1 MSCNAFHY
9 NYNHI
14 LLDYNI
20 GVGNYKYISGLYA
33 VKCIESF
40 SMESDYYSPILL
52 KINGG
57 ESMAKDIYGDFKKKL
72 DRIENHLAEE
82 VAPQANELL
91 KESVRFS
98 LVDWYNDYT
107 PQSYERTYNFM
118 KILDNTKTRG
128 KRNVLSFVVDSGS
141 MNSYSGFYGN
151 SLQPS
156 TALDFMFMN
165 GEHGHDKK
173 GFEGKHHWMM
183 HRSLPP
189 YMYVERDI
197 ESGFGGRLD
206 KIVNNRIE
214 EILRK

>member
-1 MSCNAFHY
+1 
-9 NYNHI
+9 
-14 LLDYNI
+14 
-20 GVGNYKYISGLYA
+20 
-33 VKCIESF
+33 
-40 SMESDYYSPILL
+40 
-52 KINGG
+52 
-57 ESMAKDIYGDFKKKL
+57 MAKDIYGDFKKKL

-82 VAPQANELL
+82 IAPQANELL

-128 KRNVLSFVVDSGS
+128 KRNVLSFIVDSGS

-156 TALDFMFMN
+156 TAFDFMFMN

-183 HRSLPP
+183 LC
-189 YMYVERDI
+189 
-197 ESGFGGRLD
+197 LL
-206 KIVNNRIE
+206 
-214 EILRK
+214 LRFMQI

>member
-1 MSCNAFHY
+1 
-9 NYNHI
+9 
-14 LLDYNI
+14 
-20 GVGNYKYISGLYA
+20 
-33 VKCIESF
+33 
-40 SMESDYYSPILL
+40 
-52 KINGG
+52 
-57 ESMAKDIYGDFKKKL
+57 MAKDIYGDFKKKL

-128 KRNVLSFVVDSGS
+128 ERNILSFIVDSGS
-141 MNSYSGFYGN
+141 MDSYPGFYGN

-156 TALDFMFMN
+156 TAFDFMFMN
-165 GEHGHDKK
+165 GEHGH
-173 GFEGKHHWMM
+173 GRWMM

-206 KIVNNRIE
+206 KIINNRIE

>member
-1 MSCNAFHY
+1 
-9 NYNHI
+9 
-14 LLDYNI
+14 
-20 GVGNYKYISGLYA
+20 
-33 VKCIESF
+33 
-40 SMESDYYSPILL
+40 
-52 KINGG
+52 
-57 ESMAKDIYGDFKKKL
+57 MAKDIYGDFKKKL

-82 VAPQANELL
+82 VAPQVNELL
-91 KESVRFS
+91 KESVGFS

-151 SLQPS
+151 SLQPR
-156 TALDFMFMN
+156 TAFDFMFMN

-183 HRSLPP
+183 HRSLPL

-197 ESGFGGRLD
+197 ESGFGGQLD
-206 KIVNNRIE
+206 KIINNRIE

>member
-1 MSCNAFHY
+1 
-9 NYNHI
+9 
-14 LLDYNI
+14 
-20 GVGNYKYISGLYA
+20 
-33 VKCIESF
+33 
-40 SMESDYYSPILL
+40 
-52 KINGG
+52 
-57 ESMAKDIYGDFKKKL
+57 MAKDIYGDFKKKL
-72 DRIENHLAEE
+72 DRIKNHLAEE

-128 KRNVLSFVVDSGS
+128 KRNILSFIVDSGS

-156 TALDFMFMN
+156 TAFDFMFMN

-183 HRSLPP
+183 YRSLPP

-206 KIVNNRIE
+206 KVINNRIE

>member
-1 MSCNAFHY
+1 
-9 NYNHI
+9 
-14 LLDYNI
+14 
-20 GVGNYKYISGLYA
+20 
-33 VKCIESF
+33 
-40 SMESDYYSPILL
+40 
-52 KINGG
+52 
-57 ESMAKDIYGDFKKKL
+57 MAKDIYGDFKKKL

-128 KRNVLSFVVDSGS
+128 KRNILSFIVDSGS
-141 MNSYSGFYGN
+141 MDSYPGFYGN

-156 TALDFMFMN
+156 TAFDFMFMN
-165 GEHGHDKK
+165 GEHGH
-173 GFEGKHHWMM
+173 GKWMM

-197 ESGFGGRLD
+197 ERGFGGRLD
-206 KIVNNRIE
+206 KIINNKIE
-214 EILRK
+214 EILRKWGK

>member
-1 MSCNAFHY
+1 
-9 NYNHI
+9 
-14 LLDYNI
+14 
-20 GVGNYKYISGLYA
+20 
-33 VKCIESF
+33 
-40 SMESDYYSPILL
+40 
-52 KINGG
+52 
-57 ESMAKDIYGDFKKKL
+57 MAKDIYGDFKKKL

-128 KRNVLSFVVDSGS
+128 KRNVLSFIVDSGS

-156 TALDFMFMN
+156 TAFDFMFMN

-189 YMYVERDI
+189 YMYVKRDI

-206 KIVNNRIE
+206 KIINNRIE

>member
-1 MSCNAFHY
+1 
-9 NYNHI
+9 
-14 LLDYNI
+14 
-20 GVGNYKYISGLYA
+20 
-33 VKCIESF
+33 
-40 SMESDYYSPILL
+40 
-52 KINGG
+52 
-57 ESMAKDIYGDFKKKL
+57 MAKDIYGDFKKKL
-72 DRIENHLAEE
+72 DRIKNHLAEE

-128 KRNVLSFVVDSGS
+128 KRNILSFIVDSGS

-156 TALDFMFMN
+156 TAFDFMFMN

-183 HRSLPP
+183 YRSLPP

-197 ESGFGGRLD
+197 ENGFGGRLD
-206 KIVNNRIE
+206 KIINNRIK

>member
-1 MSCNAFHY
+1 MEYAKDEVFQIRY
-9 NYNHI
+9 NTN
-14 LLDYNI
+14 LNRLQI
-20 GVGNYKYISGLYA
+20 G
-33 VKCIESF
+33 
-40 SMESDYYSPILL
+40 SDRWTSRLL
-52 KINGG
+52 KTVRRH
-57 ESMAKDIYGDFKKKL
+57 KL
-72 DRIENHLAEE
+72 ITTVIISLMIFGA
-82 VAPQANELL
+82 AN
-91 KESVRFS
+91 VIMI
-98 LVDWYNDYT
+98 
-107 PQSYERTYNFM
+107 YNFM

-156 TALDFMFMN
+156 TAFDFMFMN

>member
-1 MSCNAFHY
+1 
-9 NYNHI
+9 
-14 LLDYNI
+14 
-20 GVGNYKYISGLYA
+20 
-33 VKCIESF
+33 
-40 SMESDYYSPILL
+40 
-52 KINGG
+52 
-57 ESMAKDIYGDFKKKL
+57 MAKDIYGDFKKKL

-128 KRNVLSFVVDSGS
+128 KRNVLSFIVDSGS

-156 TALDFMFMN
+156 TAFDFMFMN

-183 HRSLPP
+183 HRSLPL

>member
-1 MSCNAFHY
+1 
-9 NYNHI
+9 
-14 LLDYNI
+14 
-20 GVGNYKYISGLYA
+20 
-33 VKCIESF
+33 
-40 SMESDYYSPILL
+40 
-52 KINGG
+52 
-57 ESMAKDIYGDFKKKL
+57 MAKDIYGDFKKKL

-128 KRNVLSFVVDSGS
+128 KRNVPSFIVDSGS

-156 TALDFMFMN
+156 TAFDFMFMN

-206 KIVNNRIE
+206 KIINNRIE

>member
-1 MSCNAFHY
+1 M
-9 NYNHI
+9 
-14 LLDYNI
+14 
-20 GVGNYKYISGLYA
+20 V
-33 VKCIESF
+33 
-40 SMESDYYSPILL
+40 
-52 KINGG
+52 
-57 ESMAKDIYGDFKKKL
+57 KDIYGDFKKKL

-128 KRNVLSFVVDSGS
+128 ERNILSFIVDSDAMSDYQGWK
-141 MNSYSGFYGN
+141 NK
-151 SLQPS
+151 SLDAS
-156 TALDFMFMN
+156 VAFDFMFMN

-206 KIVNNRIE
+206 KIINNRIE

>member
-1 MSCNAFHY
+1 
-9 NYNHI
+9 
-14 LLDYNI
+14 
-20 GVGNYKYISGLYA
+20 
-33 VKCIESF
+33 
-40 SMESDYYSPILL
+40 
-52 KINGG
+52 
-57 ESMAKDIYGDFKKKL
+57 MAKNIYGDFKKKL

-128 KRNVLSFVVDSGS
+128 KRNTLSFIVDSGA
-141 MNSYSGFYGN
+141 MNTYIGWAGHGYGN
-151 SLQPS
+151 TYDLPRDDNQYSNKKGNHQKLNAS
-156 TALDFMFMN
+156 IAFDYMFMN
-165 GEHGHDKK
+165 GEHGH
-173 GFEGKHHWMM
+173 GKWMM

-206 KIVNNRIE
+206 KIINSRIE

>member
-1 MSCNAFHY
+1 
-9 NYNHI
+9 
-14 LLDYNI
+14 
-20 GVGNYKYISGLYA
+20 
-33 VKCIESF
+33 
-40 SMESDYYSPILL
+40 
-52 KINGG
+52 
-57 ESMAKDIYGDFKKKL
+57 MAKDIYGDFKKKL

-82 VAPQANELL
+82 VAPQVNELL
-91 KESVRFS
+91 KESVGFS

-107 PQSYERTYNFM
+107 PQSYKRTYNFM

-128 KRNVLSFVVDSGS
+128 ERNILSFIVDSGS
-141 MNSYSGFYGN
+141 MDSYSGFYGN

-156 TALDFMFMN
+156 TAFDFMFMN
-165 GEHGHDKK
+165 GEHGH
-173 GFEGKHHWMM
+173 GKWMM

-206 KIVNNRIE
+206 KIINNRIE

>member
-1 MSCNAFHY
+1 
-9 NYNHI
+9 
-14 LLDYNI
+14 
-20 GVGNYKYISGLYA
+20 
-33 VKCIESF
+33 
-40 SMESDYYSPILL
+40 
-52 KINGG
+52 
-57 ESMAKDIYGDFKKKL
+57 MAKDIYGDFKKKL

-156 TALDFMFMN
+156 TAFDFMFMN

-183 HRSLPP
+183 HSSLPP

-206 KIVNNRIE
+206 KIINNKIE